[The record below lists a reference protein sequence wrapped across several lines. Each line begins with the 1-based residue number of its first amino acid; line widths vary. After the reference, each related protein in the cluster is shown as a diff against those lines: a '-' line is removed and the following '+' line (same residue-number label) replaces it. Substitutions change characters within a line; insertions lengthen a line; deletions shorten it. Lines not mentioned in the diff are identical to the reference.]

1 MVAPDALN
9 QEAGNALEGEIGR
22 VISDACHKSMGFVI
36 MLHKAVVHYN
46 KCDLSCWC
54 LVFSMV
60 ISKHLYRC

>member
-36 MLHKAVVHYN
+36 MLNKAVVHY
-46 KCDLSCWC
+46 S
-54 LVFSMV
+54 
-60 ISKHLYRC
+60 